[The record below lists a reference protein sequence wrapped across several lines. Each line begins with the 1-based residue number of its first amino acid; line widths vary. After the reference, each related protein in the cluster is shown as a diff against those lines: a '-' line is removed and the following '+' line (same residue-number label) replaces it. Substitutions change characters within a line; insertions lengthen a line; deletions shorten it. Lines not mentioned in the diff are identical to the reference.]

1 MREETWDSVIAA
13 IKNKHQTIPWNFAVT
28 SNALELLM
36 LCVKEWY
43 HLVLDQMHRKIE
55 LRILLNLSKNIL
67 QKIQVLRCFDRV
79 REVHLMWVPV
89 KVGQFLGR

>member
-13 IKNKHQTIPWNFAVT
+13 IKNKHQMIPWNFAVT

-55 LRILLNLSKNIL
+55 LRILLKTLKEYITKDTGFTL
-67 QKIQVLRCFDRV
+67 F
-79 REVHLMWVPV
+79 
-89 KVGQFLGR
+89 